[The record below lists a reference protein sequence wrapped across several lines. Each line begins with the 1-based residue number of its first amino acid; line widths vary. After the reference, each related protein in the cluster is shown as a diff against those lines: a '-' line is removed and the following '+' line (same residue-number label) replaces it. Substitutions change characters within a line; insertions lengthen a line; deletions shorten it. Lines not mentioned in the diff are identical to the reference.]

1 MALYACSKRAS
12 YLVAHLP
19 VYDFLAPSLL
29 QAPRASHQIR
39 RLNVTKRCFTA
50 AGPSGNQNT
59 SPSQPSRTPKSGP
72 DAASNPAPLNKP
84 LTQAQRDFLTSAVR
98 LL

>member
-1 MALYACSKRAS
+1 MALYSSSKRAIF
-12 YLVAHLP
+12 LAANLP

-39 RLNVTKRCFTA
+39 RLTTTKRCSLA
-50 AGPSGNQNT
+50 AASNDAQD
-59 SPSQPSRTPKSGP
+59 SPPRQPSRTPKFGQ
-72 DAASNPAPLNKP
+72 DAASNPAPLSKP